1 MAEETGEN
9 SKVPSLPPAPYPGMV
24 ENNGKPHHFKNI
36 EGISG
41 VALESVQEGE
51 PVKIYT
57 ALALTSDE
65 PVFHKIADNLQRIIN
80 HMANQAGTAVNL
92 QKASMT
98 LLVMHPDNSAELWL
112 DTAAVSM
119 LIMVKRGLKAG
130 TVVFEH
136 DIADII
142 GMSFPCVDIGAQDKV
157 LCIFRE
163 GWRFGMA
170 FDFNQRANLD
180 VKAFERI
187 LGTLVRDLRYRH
199 LYDALG
205 NAALFARLI
214 SAGWFPFVEII
225 QEIKDLLEHL
235 ESGFDIADLEQKTLD
250 SFDESRMQTLLNRW
264 AEKPHL
270 ASRMALLQAAVDAF
284 NRKEPVAVIKILLTE
299 IEGVLNDA
307 HRAANGGKGA
317 RIKGLLKFA
326 LDSAEGKTGG
336 SQTLMFSKAF
346 AEYLT
351 QQTFA
356 NFDPESNSG
365 SASSRHA
372 VGHGAA
378 HQDTYTMIR
387 ALQVILTLDQL
398 AFYT

>member
-1 MAEETGEN
+1 
-9 SKVPSLPPAPYPGMV
+9 MV
-24 ENNGKPHHFKNI
+24 ENIGEPHRFMNV
-36 EGISG
+36 EGFSG

-51 PVKIYT
+51 PVKLYT

-65 PVFHKIADNLQRIIN
+65 PVFHKIADNLQRTIN
-80 HMANQAGTAVNL
+80 HMANQAGTTVNL
-92 QKASMT
+92 QKAGIT
-98 LLVMHPDNSAELWL
+98 LLVMRPDNTAELWL
-112 DTAAVSM
+112 DTAAVAM
-119 LIMVKRGLKAG
+119 TIIVKRALKAG
-130 TVVFEH
+130 TAVFEH

-142 GMSFPCVDIGAQDKV
+142 GMSFPCVDIGSKDKL

-170 FDFNQRANLD
+170 FDFNHRENLD
-180 VKAFERI
+180 VKAFERV

-205 NAALFARLI
+205 NTALFARLI

-235 ESGFDIADLEQKTLD
+235 DAGFDIADLEQKILK
-250 SFDESRMQTLLNRW
+250 SFDEPRMQTLLDRW
-264 AEKPHL
+264 AKKPHL
-270 ASRMALLQAAVDAF
+270 VTRMALLQAAVDAF

-299 IEGVLNDA
+299 VEGALNDA

-317 RIKGLLKFA
+317 KLKGLLKFA
-326 LDSAEGKTGG
+326 MDSAQGKTGG

-346 AEYLT
+346 ADYLT

-356 NFDPESNSG
+356 NFDPESNTG
-365 SASSRHA
+365 TASSRHA

-378 HQDTYTMIR
+378 PQDTYTMTR
-387 ALQVILTLDQL
+387 ALQVMLTLDQL

>member
-1 MAEETGEN
+1 MADDTAEKPEGL
-9 SKVPSLPPAPYPGMV
+9 SLPLPPYAGMV
-24 ENNGKPHHFKNI
+24 ENIGEPYRFMNV
-36 EGISG
+36 EGFSG

-65 PVFHKIADNLQRIIN
+65 PIFHKIGDNLQRTIN

-92 QKASMT
+92 QKASVT
-98 LLVMHPDNSAELWL
+98 LLVMHPDNTAELWL

-119 LIMVKRGLKAG
+119 LIMVKRDLKAG

-142 GMSFPCVDIGAQDKV
+142 GMSFPRVDIGSKDKV

-170 FDFNQRANLD
+170 FDFNHGENLD

-205 NAALFARLI
+205 NAVLFARLI
-214 SAGWFPFVEII
+214 SIGWFPFVEII
-225 QEIKDLLEHL
+225 QEVKDLLEHL
-235 ESGFDIADLEQKTLD
+235 EADFDIAELEQKILN
-250 SFDESRMQTLLNRW
+250 SFDEPRMQTLLNRW
-264 AEKPHL
+264 AAKPHL
-270 ASRMALLQAAVDAF
+270 ATRMALLQAAVGAF

-299 IEGVLNDA
+299 IEGALNDA

-317 RIKGLLKFA
+317 KLKGLLKFA
-326 LDSAEGKTGG
+326 MDSAEGKTGG
-336 SQTLMFSKAF
+336 TQTLMFSKAF
-346 AEYLT
+346 ADYLA

-356 NFDPESNSG
+356 NFDPESNTG
-365 SASSRHA
+365 TASSRHA

-378 HQDTYTMIR
+378 PQDTYTMTR